1 MLNCIICSR
10 VFSRSDALTRHMKLH
25 ERTHKGR
32 KRSCNECRRSK
43 IQCSGDRVQCTA
55 CTRRFLLCTY
65 PRPLPDSTVSGR
77 SEHKSLPTTDPV
89 PSQPPDDPVE
99 PTVRSSETNP
109 LSAQGSIITTHLI
122 EPGESVMKLQ
132 DTPHSPVPSDA
143 MNDPSP
149 SDEFFETVGESIL
162 DWMFPNNVN
171 DNFVGTARLYS
182 KFGRDNHKILRPKFQ
197 STGTSQEPAAKHYS
211 QYHPGNQWPTGWV
224 VSPGRRFEFPPAV
237 QVPRTHTEEDH
248 SFI

>member
-1 MLNCIICSR
+1 M
-10 VFSRSDALTRHMKLH
+10 
-25 ERTHKGR
+25 
-32 KRSCNECRRSK
+32 
-43 IQCSGDRVQCTA
+43 QCTA
-55 CTRRFLLCTY
+55 CTRRFLRCTY

-77 SEHKSLPTTDPV
+77 SEHKSLPTADLV

-122 EPGESVMKLQ
+122 EPGESVTKLQ
-132 DTPHSPVPSDA
+132 DAPLSPEVPSDA

-149 SDEFFETVGESIL
+149 SDEFFEAVGESIL
-162 DWMFPNNVN
+162 DWMFPNNIN
-171 DNFVGTARLYS
+171 DNFVGAARLYS

-197 STGTSQEPAAKHYS
+197 STGTSQEQAAKHYS
-211 QYHPGNQWPTGWV
+211 QYYPGNQWPAGWV

-237 QVPRTHTEEDH
+237 KVPRIHTEEDH